1 MLKKRTITH
10 RGDTIVEVMLAITI
24 FSLIVVSSM
33 AIMNQGLYTAQRAQE
48 ISLVRSQIDS
58 QAEALR
64 FLNASYINAFRGES
78 VDYSGTPAGEWH
90 KIISNPNNLVNSVS
104 AFGTTGASC
113 PSTPDRSFIVNAKK
127 AIVVDIP
134 IATASTFSM
143 VEYDSDNNVHSV
155 QGIWIEALRSDANN
169 HSGYVD
175 FHIRACWDSPGQ
187 STPVTLGTIVRLYG
201 PRD

>member
-1 MLKKRTITH
+1 MLKKRTIAH

-24 FSLIVVSSM
+24 FSLIVVGSM

-64 FLNASYINAFRGES
+64 FLNASYINAFRGEG
-78 VDYSGTPAGEWH
+78 VDYGDTPAGKW
-90 KIISNPNNLVNSVS
+90 KDIVVNRTVGSVS
-104 AFGTTGASC
+104 GFGTTGASC
-113 PSTPDRSFIVNAKK
+113 PNLPNKIFIINPKK
-127 AIVVDIP
+127 ATLHTVP
-134 IATASTFSM
+134 INNASTFSKID
-143 VEYDSDNNVHSV
+143 YDIHDNITSV
-155 QGIWIEALRSDANN
+155 QGIWIEALRSNTNN

-187 STPVTLGTIVRLYG
+187 STPVTLGTIVRLYE